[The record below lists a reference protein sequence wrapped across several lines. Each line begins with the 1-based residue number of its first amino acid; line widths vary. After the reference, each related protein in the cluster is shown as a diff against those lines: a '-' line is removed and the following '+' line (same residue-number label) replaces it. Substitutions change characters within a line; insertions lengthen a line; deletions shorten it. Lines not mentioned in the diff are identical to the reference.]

1 MFTSSTG
8 HGRRG
13 FQPTLIHFGGIPDL
27 GQCGVLGRARSK
39 GVNFWGKLDFPFH
52 QYQNRLLSKK
62 AGNLGQAIL

>member
-27 GQCGVLGRARSK
+27 GRDVPSLGENGHLAVSTK
-39 GVNFWGKLDFPFH
+39 
-52 QYQNRLLSKK
+52 
-62 AGNLGQAIL
+62 